1 MQRREFIMIVGGA
14 SAAWPLA
21 ARAQRPFKIG
31 LLDAGLGSAFT
42 VPFLRKLLELGYVEG
57 KNIVI
62 ERKSAEGNRERLKEF
77 AEALARQQVDVIV
90 TAGTPAGFAARQAT
104 TSIPIVLGAI
114 SDPVG
119 VGLVASL
126 ARPGGNLTGNSL
138 MAPDL
143 SAKRLEILR
152 TLAPGATRFAILW
165 DSSNPGMA
173 ERVRETKTAAD
184 QSHILLHPVGPR
196 TLDELDAAFV
206 ELLKARP
213 DALLVTA
220 EVFTRRY
227 LAHIIDFANNNEIP
241 AMFEESAYVEA
252 GGLMSYGPDYKEV
265 FQKAAIFVDKI
276 LKGAKPADLPIE
288 QPTKFELVINL
299 QTAKA
304 LRLEIPPTLLALA
317 DRVIE

>member
-1 MQRREFIMIVGGA
+1 MRRREFITIIGA
-14 SAAWPLA
+14 SVAWPLA
-21 ARAQRPFKIG
+21 AGAQRPFKIG
-31 LLDAGLGSAFT
+31 LLDAGLGTAFT
-42 VPFLRKLLELGYVEG
+42 VPFMRKLLELGYVEG

-62 ERKSAEGNRERLKEF
+62 ERRSAAGNRERLKEF
-77 AEALARQQVDVIV
+77 AEDLARQQVDVIV
-90 TAGTPAGFAARQAT
+90 TAGTPAGFAAKQAT

-152 TLAPGATRFAILW
+152 SLAPEATRFAILW

-173 ERVRETKTAAD
+173 ARVRETKIAAD
-184 QSHILLHPVGPR
+184 QSHTFLHPVGPR

-227 LAHIIDFANNNEIP
+227 LAHIIDFANNNKIP

-252 GGLMSYGPDYKEV
+252 GGLMS
-265 FQKAAIFVDKI
+265 
-276 LKGAKPADLPIE
+276 
-288 QPTKFELVINL
+288 
-299 QTAKA
+299 
-304 LRLEIPPTLLALA
+304 
-317 DRVIE
+317 

>member
-1 MQRREFIMIVGGA
+1 M
-14 SAAWPLA
+14 
-21 ARAQRPFKIG
+21 
-31 LLDAGLGSAFT
+31 
-42 VPFLRKLLELGYVEG
+42 
-57 KNIVI
+57 
-62 ERKSAEGNRERLKEF
+62 
-77 AEALARQQVDVIV
+77 

-165 DSSNPGMA
+165 DLSNPGMA
-173 ERVRETKTAAD
+173 ERVRETKIAAD

-206 ELLKARP
+206 ELLKVRP

-252 GGLMSYGPDYKEV
+252 GGSCLMGL
-265 FQKAAIFVDKI
+265 I
-276 LKGAKPADLPIE
+276 
-288 QPTKFELVINL
+288 TKRSFKKRQFL
-299 QTAKA
+299 
-304 LRLEIPPTLLALA
+304 
-317 DRVIE
+317 